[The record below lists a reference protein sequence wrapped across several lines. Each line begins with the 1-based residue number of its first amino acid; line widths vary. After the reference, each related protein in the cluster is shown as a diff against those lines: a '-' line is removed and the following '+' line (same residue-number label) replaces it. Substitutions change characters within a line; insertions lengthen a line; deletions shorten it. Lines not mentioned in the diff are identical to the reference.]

1 MMILIITKRTIF
13 LWIDVTNRM
22 MILRDHDEAVWT
34 LFKNES
40 AQDGSQ
46 NLLFSGSASGQILA
60 FDLDRGKVTLFLFLF
75 LFLFISTFDP
85 SYD

>member
-1 MMILIITKRTIF
+1 
-13 LWIDVTNRM
+13 M

-34 LFKNES
+34 LFNNES

-75 LFLFISTFDP
+75 ISTFDP

>member
-1 MMILIITKRTIF
+1 
-13 LWIDVTNRM
+13 M

-34 LFKNES
+34 LFNNES

-46 NLLFSGSASGQILA
+46 NLLFSGSASGQMLA
-60 FDLDRGKVTLFLFLF
+60 FDIDRGNNHDTTIIIIIIILITNIHKNTL
-75 LFLFISTFDP
+75 DQ